1 MNRKNCANKSS
12 SDERPQD
19 IFDNLSIAE
28 NRQKSHHD
36 ITSSRAHAVPLLTL
50 HPILPRDQL
59 FLPKSRIDR
68 AFLMAGVREKTYVL
82 DKPNHRL

>member
-36 ITSSRAHAVPLLTL
+36 ITSSRAHAVPSANIAPNLA
-50 HPILPRDQL
+50 RDQL

-68 AFLMAGVREKTYVL
+68 AFLIARAREKIWLL
-82 DKPNHRL
+82 DKQNHRL